1 MFFTHF
7 TNNKKS
13 YEITLV
19 IKTFKPVSKKDKERL
34 NKIALLIGSL
44 GYKED
49 ITEKEYRFNND
60 REEDDLLLDVED
72 HSTKK

>member
-7 TNNKKS
+7 INNKKS

-19 IKTFKPVSKKDKERL
+19 IKAFKPVSKKDKERL

-49 ITEKEYRFNND
+49 ITEKKYRFNND

-72 HSTKK
+72 HSTKE